1 MFHNNI
7 TNHFRETKHRNSNTS
22 NSLSKDLNNSSCKE
36 SEDESSPSIKNSS
49 IDYNNILN
57 KKHKRGIIHNIST
70 KPHALTVNQFKEPL
84 PLSLSTLDIIAK
96 IKATKRTLPSS
107 KPITPLKQQRLTFPL
122 IHHSQQ
128 QHPPSPAVQQHTITK
143 PTVPTLSQKTLNV
156 INQLKENRKNRF
168 ERSSITTQQSQQ
180 YEQSNSSFSLR
191 FKYEDLLKEQRE
203 LPLPLKY
210 KKLYNSFIDLEN
222 TINFNKTQQ
231 CSAFQL
237 SFTNIAKSI
246 ESANQRRFTLETFA
260 QILYVVP
267 HFYILRWEKKEN
279 DYELIIDIPEDHDKR
294 TENIIASFLTDKR
307 EEIDFIALQRH
318 FNPLLKK
325 LNHEELEQRKKVFKN
340 ILYEKVNEYHK
351 AFLKKM
357 NLNEQTYNPFIIKT
371 WHHAFELDD
380 VGDIEKFKFQPK
392 PQGDGIGVY
401 EKFIKYNDIKSILVN
416 QALEENA
423 NTNEDVNS
431 NNSNNN
437 KDDNNPLLQ
446 YVSKEFINK
455 LKKKEEAINMSKE
468 IIEYSAKQNSKNEEK
483 EKVKEL
489 ICQVQNVFICN
500 NKQSIQINDVIEKV
514 LTSSTLIRQTYNNE
528 SLRKEL
534 FLLEKYFPEWIKI
547 RKHSLLGTLV
557 IIENDINI
565 ETYVLNNLNCF
576 LERTLTLP

>member
-57 KKHKRGIIHNIST
+57 KKHKRGIIHNTSI
-70 KPHALTVNQFKEPL
+70 KPHALTATHFKEPL

-96 IKATKRTLPSS
+96 IKANKRTLPSS
-107 KPITPLKQQRLTFPL
+107 KPVTPLKQQRLYFPPL
-122 IHHSQQ
+122 QPQQ
-128 QHPPSPAVQQHTITK
+128 PPSPVVQTTLK
-143 PTVPTLSQKTLNV
+143 PTMPSLSQKTLNV

-168 ERSSITTQQSQQ
+168 QRSTTTQQPH

-210 KKLYNSFIDLEN
+210 KKLFNSFIDLEN

-307 EEIDFIALQRH
+307 DEIDFIALQRH

-351 AFLKKM
+351 AFLKRL
-357 NLNEQTYNPFIIKT
+357 NLNEQMYNPFVIKT

-380 VGDIEKFKFQPK
+380 VGDIEEFKFEPK
-392 PQGDGIGVY
+392 PKGDEIGVY
-401 EKFIKYNDIKSILVN
+401 EKFIKYNDIKSILFN
-416 QALEENA
+416 KALEENA
-423 NTNEDVNS
+423 HANEDGNS
-431 NNSNNN
+431 NN
-437 KDDNNPLLQ
+437 KDDSNPLLQ

-455 LKKKEEAINMSKE
+455 LKKKEEAINISKE
-468 IIEYSAKQNSKNEEK
+468 IIEYSAMQNSKNEEK

-489 ICQVQNVFICN
+489 ICQIQNVFICN

-534 FLLEKYFPEWIKI
+534 FLLEKYYPEWIKI
-547 RKHSLLGTLV
+547 RKHSLLGMLV

-576 LERTLTLP
+576 LERTLI